1 MFDGGVGAVPIETG
15 VGEVGRDEL
24 EGAEGAAEFAAV
36 RGGEFV
42 EAEPGEGFG
51 GGFGAAHGMDFDDG
65 EIEAADEVDGFVKA
79 VALDGRIGAEEP
91 GAGRGG
97 EEG

>member
-1 MFDGGVGAVPIETG
+1 
-15 VGEVGRDEL
+15 
-24 EGAEGAAEFAAV
+24 
-36 RGGEFV
+36 
-42 EAEPGEGFG
+42 
-51 GGFGAAHGMDFDDG
+51 MDFDDG